1 MPELL
6 KIVITLITAYLLG
19 SIPTALIVVKRVR
32 GVDIRAIGDG
42 NMGARN
48 TFRSISP
55 KYSVIV
61 AAIDAIKGILAVFLA
76 YILGLDLGW
85 QFLTGFLVILG
96 HDFPLFAGFKGG
108 QGTATCYGT
117 MLVLFP
123 IPTLAGAAVWGIL
136 YLIFKKSDIACGIG
150 SALLVLMLGISQQ
163 WWLLAYAILVL
174 LCIPLKKFIDSPRHK
189 AIEASQSGNN

>member
-32 GVDIRAIGDG
+32 GIDIRTIGDG

-85 QFLTGFLVILG
+85 QFLTGFLVIMG

-108 QGTATCYGT
+108 QGTATSYGT

-123 IPTLAGAAVWGIL
+123 IPTLVGAAVWGIL
-136 YLIFKKSDIACGIG
+136 YLIFKKSDIGCGIG
-150 SALLVLMLGISQQ
+150 SALLVLLLGISQQ
-163 WWLLAYAILVL
+163 WLLLAYAIFVL
-174 LCIPLKKFIDSPRHK
+174 LCIPLKKFIDSPRRK
-189 AIEASQSGNN
+189 AIEVAKSGKN